1 MSKTSKELVKR
12 LLAVALTLVM
22 VIGFMPV
29 AAIPVYATEIGA
41 EETPAPSTEPSE
53 EPSTDDGETSSIPE
67 NAIVIKDGVY
77 LTITT
82 NNDLVYDGSSK
93 NLIENAGVYTTS
105 ETGEEIPAEG
115 YTVEFTEDSEEP
127 KKYDE
132 FNKFKATDAGTYELF
147 YRVTEGGASVKED
160 SVKIVISQAESYEG
174 EINGKTGLT
183 YNGKE
188 QELLDKATFS
198 QIIKDN
204 TITIKF
210 GDTDYEV
217 TDKTSLDKAIK
228 SITAKDAGD
237 YSITVSIQN
246 KYSNNYKASEY
257 QVKVTIAKFEHTATV
272 YEGRNLAGTEKTLD
286 IKDAKNITYTLKQD
300 AIPGEYEVKL
310 KNEDADIDP
319 SGSGNES
326 DLVSWTY
333 DKDKSSIKI
342 NQFKSAGR
350 YQLII
355 INKSTDE
362 NNCIDSEAFTI
373 TFTIT
378 AKAAENTEVSFVDSS
393 SGTKITEPVRLNV
406 NDIGQN
412 VAIKAELTG
421 NYSKLSGTFSFDAA
435 GIDIPDIQ
443 VNKND
448 AAKSTKFTFNE
459 GDYENLL
466 RFATE
471 EKISV
476 KPTLKLRLG
485 WNNYER
491 SPLPEITLALD
502 IVKGN
507 ADNFTITAEDGEAQ
521 ANGWY
526 NADVKKITITAPE
539 GCKIIGYTLSTE
551 KTAVPVDGL
560 NSITI
565 DKSTDGVE
573 VYYINADGDVAK
585 VQLVN
590 VKYDTKAPTTSI
602 VDNKQPDVIGK
613 ILSNIFFGVGKNEK
627 GKNTYSVTFT
637 PTDNFKVAELNGNI
651 WTTTVEN
658 VYQYATDYADW
669 TEKMSK
675 YTEAPKDPGDRPTEK
690 NEGESD
696 DEFQKRLDIYDEAR
710 RSYDAYQNLL
720 NNEPALKY
728 TNKDPEPLNATKN
741 DDGTYTRT
749 IETDGVLFI
758 EYWAVD
764 EAGNKEGSKFTG
776 NYESD
781 GKGNPILDK
790 NEKPVIHDYLVIDN
804 TAPKIEVTIKSNEAV
819 NEIDGKEY
827 YKNAVTISASVNE
840 VNYKLISETHEEGEW
855 SSDHGTLLTIA
866 VTGGKTET
874 VKDINGTQG
883 VSIDLNED
891 GDYTVTISC
900 EDPSGNETTIE
911 RNIVVDTTKPVL
923 SATLKDY
930 NGYKGDVSE
939 GKYYFNGAAAA
950 GDEAD
955 TENVTSRLPSFD
967 ISLIDKNPNLDKG
980 VDAVIGEESDNI
992 TVAGEGETYTG
1003 TYTMD
1008 KADGE
1013 YKFHLTHTDLA
1024 KNDGESDEYGTYII
1038 DRVAPELN
1046 VTFNNAANT
1055 IGDTHYY
1062 NGNIEATFTVTE
1074 KYFAEKWMELSINGA
1089 KEDKFSFSQNGDIY
1103 TANKTLVANGRT
1115 DGNYQ
1120 LVVTGTDKAG
1130 NVLVGERVDENG
1142 KYTSENFVIDTQIT
1156 APTIGGVEPGHAY
1169 KDKDISVSV
1178 KGDDTNFDQ
1187 MTVVITKTYMANEN
1201 GKTVQKTAEVYNET
1215 FYTGNTYSYRVPDG
1229 RDADGI
1235 YVVTA
1240 TIRDKATNTAT
1251 STPVTFTVN
1260 RYGSVYEYVSGITEV
1275 NGKYVQKVG
1284 EELVIWEYSATEL
1297 EGNNESLMKN
1307 VGIYVDGSK
1316 IDASDIKVELEHQNG
1331 GWYKYIYTIPTVN
1344 FDTDAH
1350 YKVEISSESV
1360 NGVRSSNTK
1369 IQNLVAID
1377 FFKDGTAPVLENVTG
1392 MEKSIYNEAEHEI
1405 KFNIYDSIG
1414 LASVKVL
1421 VNDTEV
1427 FVKEDFE
1434 DAMNYEGSVTLDE
1447 SDSKQHVRF
1456 IITDLA
1462 GNVTDT
1468 DADGF
1473 DPDYT
1478 FERDLVI
1485 STNFWV
1491 RLRANTPLLIGCIAG
1506 VVVILALG
1514 VILIIRKKD
1523 KKEEEKTAAAK

>member
-174 EINGKTGLT
+174 KIDGQELTYTGKAQNLLAKKFDPSDYKNHYSVSYKLDGDKDCTYEELVGTDAGTYNFQVAVQKQIKTNKEWTDDANYKLTVIDVSTVIKPAKLELSVHGEKNKVFDKEYDANTIIFPLIQDTFPGEIVVSVADSANNPIEKSDAKVIAWEITTTQIREGFSSKTVPALKVVVGDFDTYKITIIKQPTEENEKNLEASEPVVITLKEKESPLKDIVKVAIVDKAEKEVKDDIPLGKDIVSYKIKAEITSKNHNKGIFTFSLEDGVSADPIKIASGTTPKIGYSTLIIEESELNKVLFELAQKGKLTGEASFSRRDGSLRIDQKLSISAGPELTVKVNDGDNAKDWYNSEDELEISWPEGYEILGYILHYGDEEDKVLEGNITSLTIDGEKEVENVDVYLFDSNGYVVKSTVAVNRDTTAPEVSIKAEITGTVLDQFLKNISLGIGKSEKNDNGISYKVSFDAKDNGNVQSGVGSVEYQVLTLDKEGYKEATDIYTAWKAYRDYETAYNKYLEDLKTWEDGGKQGDAPIKPEPVVDMPTSKEPDGEPELDDYFTENDIVPVVASNGSYDAYITVEGICMIKYWAIDEAGNRSSEKIAKNFTLENGKPETSDTGYLIIDNTAPEVTVSIVSENAERTPYYPYYYNKEVTITVSVKEENYRYSSKDKLLT
-183 YNGKE
+183 LYVNGKE
-188 QELLDKATFS
+188 EKTIAADATDL
-198 QIIKDN
+198 KTEPVKLN
-204 TITIKF
+204 ENGKYTIT
-210 GDTDYEV
+210 V
-217 TDKTSLDKAIK
+217 A
-228 SITAKDAGD
+228 
-237 YSITVSIQN
+237 
-246 KYSNNYKASEY
+246 
-257 QVKVTIAKFEHTATV
+257 
-272 YEGRNLAGTEKTLD
+272 
-286 IKDAKNITYTLKQD
+286 YT
-300 AIPGEYEVKL
+300 
-310 KNEDADIDP
+310 DP
-319 SGSGNES
+319 SGNE
-326 DLVSWTY
+326 
-333 DKDKSSIKI
+333 
-342 NQFKSAGR
+342 A
-350 YQLII
+350 
-355 INKSTDE
+355 
-362 NNCIDSEAFTI
+362 
-373 TFTIT
+373 
-378 AKAAENTEVSFVDSS
+378 VDS
-393 SGTKITEPVRLNV
+393 SGTKISGKEWTVIVDKTAPIPEVVEFPVANRKDTEN
-406 NDIGQN
+406 GH
-412 VAIKAELTG
+412 
-421 NYSKLSGTFSFDAA
+421 
-435 GIDIPDIQ
+435 
-443 VNKND
+443 
-448 AAKSTKFTFNE
+448 
-459 GDYENLL
+459 DYYYYG
-466 RFATE
+466 
-471 EKISV
+471 K
-476 KPTLKLRLG
+476 
-485 WNNYER
+485 
-491 SPLPEITLALD
+491 
-502 IVKGN
+502 
-507 ADNFTITAEDGEAQ
+507 
-521 ANGWY
+521 
-526 NADVKKITITAPE
+526 ADVKFDESGENE
-539 GCKIIGYTLSTE
+539 G
-551 KTAVPVDGL
+551 
-560 NSITI
+560 
-565 DKSTDGVE
+565 
-573 VYYINADGDVAK
+573 
-585 VQLVN
+585 
-590 VKYDTKAPTTSI
+590 
-602 VDNKQPDVIGK
+602 
-613 ILSNIFFGVGKNEK
+613 IFFKAN
-627 GKNTYSVTFT
+627 
-637 PTDNFKVAELNGNI
+637 
-651 WTTTVEN
+651 
-658 VYQYATDYADW
+658 
-669 TEKMSK
+669 
-675 YTEAPKDPGDRPTEK
+675 
-690 NEGESD
+690 
-696 DEFQKRLDIYDEAR
+696 
-710 RSYDAYQNLL
+710 
-720 NNEPALKY
+720 
-728 TNKDPEPLNATKN
+728 
-741 DDGTYTRT
+741 
-749 IETDGVLFI
+749 
-758 EYWAVD
+758 
-764 EAGNKEGSKFTG
+764 
-776 NYESD
+776 
-781 GKGNPILDK
+781 
-790 NEKPVIHDYLVIDN
+790 
-804 TAPKIEVTIKSNEAV
+804 
-819 NEIDGKEY
+819 
-827 YKNAVTISASVNE
+827 
-840 VNYKLISETHEEGEW
+840 
-855 SSDHGTLLTIA
+855 
-866 VTGGKTET
+866 
-874 VKDINGTQG
+874 
-883 VSIDLNED
+883 
-891 GDYTVTISC
+891 
-900 EDPSGNETTIE
+900 
-911 RNIVVDTTKPVL
+911 
-923 SATLKDY
+923 
-930 NGYKGDVSE
+930 
-939 GKYYFNGAAAA
+939 A
-950 GDEAD
+950 GDE
-955 TENVTSRLPSFD
+955 NF
-967 ISLIDKNPNLDKG
+967 
-980 VDAVIGEESDNI
+980 
-992 TVAGEGETYTG
+992 GETISVVG
-1003 TYTMD
+1003 KEWPVD
-1008 KADGE
+1008 KEGNAIFMLADDDE
-1013 YKFHLTHTDLA
+1013 YKFRLTHTDLA
-1024 KNDGESDEYGTYII
+1024 GNVGESDEYGTYII
-1038 DRVAPELN
+1038 DRVAPVLN

-1055 IGDTHYY
+1055 VGDTHYY
-1062 NGNIEATFTVTE
+1062 NGDIKATFTVTE
-1074 KYFAEKWMELSINGA
+1074 KYFDTALMKLDVGDGSREDMNFAADKDDDYTYTKGLT
-1089 KEDKFSFSQNGDIY
+1089 KE
-1103 TANKTLVANGRT
+1103 
-1115 DGNYQ
+1115 GNYK
-1120 LVVTGTDKAG
+1120 LTVTGEDKAG
-1130 NVLVGERVDENG
+1130 NKMDE
-1142 KYTSENFVIDTQIT
+1142 YTSDALVIDKTIT
-1156 APTIGGVEPGHAY
+1156 APTISGVEPGHAY

-1201 GKTVQKTAEVYNET
+1201 GKTVQRTAEVYNET

-1307 VGIYVDGSK
+1307 VGIYADGSK

-1360 NGVRSSNTK
+1360 NGVHSSNTK

-1421 VNDTEV
+1421 VNNEEV
-1427 FVKEDFE
+1427 FSKEDFE